1 MFLRSAFLTFAL
13 ATPLVAAGAA
23 HAAEFKAG
31 YVDLQRAL
39 LEVDEGR
46 AAKARLKK
54 MVEDKQKELD
64 KEQETLRKEMQTLE
78 KQATAMSEE
87 TRIKKQTEL
96 QQRALALGQKWEKG
110 QAEMSQRERSEL
122 QVIFA
127 KMDPIIAEIAQR
139 EGLTM
144 VFEKTDSGLVYAPPA
159 MDLTNELVRLYNTRA
174 GKKPAAARDAPVSDP
189 KKPAPSKD
197 AAAPAPKDAPVA
209 DKKK

>member
-1 MFLRSAFLTFAL
+1 MSLRSAFFPLAL
-13 ATPLVAAGAA
+13 ATPMLVAGAVQ
-23 HAAEFKAG
+23 AAEFKAG

-54 MVEDKQKELD
+54 MVEEKQKELD

-110 QAEMSQRERSEL
+110 QAEMNQTERKEL
-122 QVIFA
+122 QAIFT

-144 VFEKTDSGLVYAPPA
+144 VFEKTDSGLVFAPA
-159 MDLTNELVRLYNTRA
+159 ALDLTNELVRLFNSRA
-174 GKKPAAARDAPVSDP
+174 GKKPPAVSDQ
-189 KKPAPSKD
+189 KKPAPAKD
-197 AAAPAPKDAPVA
+197 AAATPPKDAPVA

>member
-1 MFLRSAFLTFAL
+1 MSLRSVFSTLAL
-13 ATPLVAAGAA
+13 ATPLFVAGAVQ
-23 HAAEFKAG
+23 AAEFKAG

-54 MVEDKQKELD
+54 MVEEKQKELD
-64 KEQETLRKEMQTLE
+64 KEQEGLRKEMQTLE

-96 QQRALALGQKWEKG
+96 QQRAIALGQKWEKG
-110 QAEMSQRERSEL
+110 QAEMSKQERTEL
-122 QVIFA
+122 QAIFT
-127 KMDPIIAEIAQR
+127 KMDPIVAEIAQR

-144 VFEKTDSGLVYAPPA
+144 VFEKTDSGLVYAPA
-159 MDLTNELVRLYNTRA
+159 ALDLTNELVRLYNARA
-174 GKKPAAARDAPVSDP
+174 GKKPAVSE
-189 KKPAPSKD
+189 KKPTPPSKD
-197 AAAPAPKDAPVA
+197 VAAPPKDAPVA